1 VCQLARGLSGGS
13 GDVGGDDIGGVPVQ
27 PPPVISHEDWPFDA
41 LANGQIDR
49 TGGAR
54 CERDGDDLPALAGDY
69 QGAVPALDTQGLDVR
84 ASGFGDPQPVEGQQG
99 DEGVFRRWPE
109 SRRYQE
115 SATAPERR
123 LGACALTTYARGRR
137 AD

>member
-13 GDVGGDDIGGVPVQ
+13 GDVGGDDIGGVLVQ

-123 LGACALTTYARGRR
+123 LGACALTTSARGRR